1 MINWESLVQ
10 RAAPGA
16 LRVGPG
22 CGGPAA
28 ASDWSYRR
36 WRCAAC
42 IRPAARLA
50 CVRRAAPAYGD
61 GGAVAGEV
69 AVGTGAGL
77 GLVGGGVL
85 VRDGLA
91 VGAWLGAGV
100 WLAEGAGELLARLA
114 RGVETVERAGA
125 GRSVFWWAGSLA
137 LRACAGAAGAG
148 RTSR

>member
-1 MINWESLVQ
+1 MINLENRAVAMALRRAGCRGRLVLSAMAMR
-10 RAAPGA
+10 RAAC
-16 LRVGPG
+16 V
-22 CGGPAA
+22 
-28 ASDWSYRR
+28 
-36 WRCAAC
+36 
-42 IRPAARLA
+42 RPAARLA
-50 CVRRAAPAYGD
+50 CVLRAAPAYGD

-69 AVGTGAGL
+69 AVGTGVGL

-114 RGVETVERAGA
+114 RGVETVGRAGA

-137 LRACAGAAGAG
+137 LRACAGAGAAGVG